1 MKRLYV
7 RPEFRGKKL
16 GRALVDH
23 VIVEARAIGYRCMRL
38 DTVASKM
45 AEAVAMYRGIGFKE
59 IEPYCENPMPSA
71 LYMELEL

>member
-16 GRALVDH
+16 GRALVDRA
-23 VIVEARAIGYRCMRL
+23 IAEARAIGYKRIRL
-38 DTVASKM
+38 DTVVSKM
-45 AEAVAMYRGIGFKE
+45 AEAVAMYRGMGFQE
-59 IEPYCENPMPSA
+59 IAPYCENPMPSA